1 MPAPRQQQQSE
12 KLPTIVPQRVN
23 NFISV
28 DKYYRSANL
37 LVRQVGRLSPACYRP
52 LQLIK
57 AVYQQELLTALHL
70 TGLTTW
76 QANEYRARQ
85 NELQLYTMLMRL
97 ARYD

>member
-1 MPAPRQQQQSE
+1 MPAPRHQQQSE

-37 LVRQVGRLSPACYRP
+37 LVRQVGHLPLACYRP
-52 LQLIK
+52 PQLIR
-57 AVYQQELLTALHL
+57 AVCKGELIKFLRLTCP
-70 TGLTTW
+70 TTW
-76 QANEYRARQ
+76 QANEYRARH

-97 ARYD
+97 ARYS

>member
-1 MPAPRQQQQSE
+1 MPAPRHQQQSE

-37 LVRQVGRLSPACYRP
+37 LVRQVGCLSLAYYSP
-52 LQLIK
+52 LQLK
-57 AVYQQELLTALHL
+57 RAVYKQKLLTLLHL
-70 TGLTTW
+70 TCPTTW
-76 QANEYRARQ
+76 QANEYRARH

-97 ARYD
+97 ARYG